1 MNARVAQVDPERRFL
16 LCLKGQSLRRR
27 RVKCVYN
34 EVMLLTSAQLQ
45 NLEVTSLQTGQPIG
59 QTLAVIIDPFK
70 LRVAGFYLDA
80 NTDNILLAGD
90 MRELSPQRILIN
102 STDVLTNEAEL
113 PRLAEVLAMNYELV
127 GKKVMSRS
135 KQRLGSVEAYVI
147 DTLNTEIQ
155 KLHVRQPLL
164 RSFSGG
170 TLIVDRRQIVEIN
183 DRMVIVE
190 DAAAQKP
197 AWAGRKALSRSVPV

>member
-1 MNARVAQVDPERRFL
+1 
-16 LCLKGQSLRRR
+16 
-27 RVKCVYN
+27 
-34 EVMLLTSAQLQ
+34 MLLTSAQLQ
-45 NLEVTSLQTGQPIG
+45 KLEVTSLQTGQPIG
-59 QTLAVIIDPFK
+59 QTIAVIIDPFK
-70 LRVAGFYLDA
+70 LRVAGFYLDTG
-80 NTDNILLAGD
+80 TDNILLADD
-90 MRELSPQRILIN
+90 MRELSPQHILIN

-127 GKKVMSRS
+127 GKAVMSRS

-147 DTLNTEIQ
+147 DSLNADIQ

-183 DRMVIVE
+183 NRMVVVE
-190 DAAAQKP
+190 DAAASKP
-197 AWAGRKALSRSVPV
+197 AWAKAKALSRSVPV